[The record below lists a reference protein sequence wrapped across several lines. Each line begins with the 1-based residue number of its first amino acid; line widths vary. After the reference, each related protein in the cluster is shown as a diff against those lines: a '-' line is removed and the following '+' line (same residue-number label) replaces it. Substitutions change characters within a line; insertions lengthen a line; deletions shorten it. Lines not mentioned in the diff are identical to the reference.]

1 MQKTMPNN
9 SLKRSTVSYCK
20 RNNIDEKQLVKAMNW
35 YLSAKRGAKDYSNID
50 SFFIALD
57 TKS

>member
-9 SLKRSTVSYCK
+9 SLKKSTVSYCK

-35 YLSAKRGAKDYSNID
+35 YLSAKSGAKDYSNIN
-50 SFFIALD
+50 SFI
-57 TKS
+57 KS

>member
-1 MQKTMPNN
+1 MTKNT
-9 SLKRSTVSYCK
+9 LKKSTISYCR

-35 YLSAKRGAKDYSNID
+35 YLSAKDSNKDYSDLN
-50 SFFIALD
+50 SF

>member
-20 RNNIDEKQLVKAMNW
+20 RNNIDEKQLIKAMNW
-35 YLSAKRGAKDYSNID
+35 YLSAKRAEKNYSNID
-50 SFFIALD
+50 SFL
-57 TKS
+57 KP

>member
-20 RNNIDEKQLVKAMNW
+20 RNNIDEKQLIKAMNW

-50 SFFIALD
+50 SFL
-57 TKS
+57 KP

>member
-20 RNNIDEKQLVKAMNW
+20 RNNIDEKQLIKAMNW
-35 YLSAKRGAKDYSNID
+35 YLSAKRAAKNYSNID
-50 SFFIALD
+50 SFL
-57 TKS
+57 KP